1 MNRVIVACIALVMV
15 FAFPAASLADHLHGE
30 VQEIIIKIETED
42 GVKWYQVGKDMELIN
57 IREGDRVHF
66 DCRRTKGCRGRRVD
80 ELGMRPDG
88 RGQDEM
94 IP

>member
-1 MNRVIVACIALVMV
+1 MV

-66 DCRRTKGCRGRRVD
+66 DYADDDLEAIVVEPKGAEG
-80 ELGMRPDG
+80 E
-88 RGQDEM
+88 E
-94 IP
+94 